1 MASSE
6 SRIMTNPTAV
16 LNVLL
21 LLAAPLAQPLAAQAL
36 VVGDEKQLFI
46 DHRFIESSD
55 GITLRM
61 NPPYQTGEPLVVA
74 DQPWEKGANIHVY
87 CSVMKEEG
95 PGGPRIRLWY
105 DLITGQGRPG
115 QGFRGLCYAESKDG
129 IHFRKPVLG
138 LVEKDGSRENNL
150 VMPTDLSVMT
160 VGGGSVARDDN
171 PATPPEKRYRNWS
184 KLYTLP
190 GTRKGGNAFWYSED
204 GLRWQLEE
212 TLPTGLRAADTQP
225 SWFWDPAIGR
235 YRGYSR
241 ETHPRMVGYN
251 ESDDMTHWEN
261 FEIVVFPDARD
272 LAPLV
277 DFLPRRRQSRASE
290 KAHQVETVFGPG
302 YTVVGP
308 LPLDF
313 YGTGVFRYAEAQDAY
328 FAMLPIYYHYRHM
341 HPTTAD
347 VQLAASRDGRN
358 FRRLGDRQS
367 FLRLGHAGSFG
378 SKWVWGMPRPIRMG
392 NEIWIYYVGI
402 NWDHAS
408 RVDPEP
414 GGRRSAVSRAV
425 LRLDGFVS
433 ADAGYRGGWLATP
446 LIRFSGSRLE
456 LNLDTS
462 AGGEALVEIQDP
474 QGRPIP
480 GFALEDADPMNGNN
494 VAFPV
499 SWKGSTDVSTLAG
512 REVRLHITFR
522 NSKLYAFQ
530 FVR

>member
-1 MASSE
+1 MN
-6 SRIMTNPTAV
+6 NPIAV
-16 LNVLL
+16 LNGLL
-21 LLAAPLAQPLAAQAL
+21 LLAGPVVQPLAAQAL
-36 VVGDEKQLFI
+36 MVGDQKQLFV

-61 NPPYQTGEPLVVA
+61 NPPYQTGEPLVVV
-74 DQPWEKGANIHVY
+74 DQPWEAGAKIHVY

-95 PGGPRIRLWY
+95 PDEVRIRLWY
-105 DLITGQGRPG
+105 DLYTDQGRPG
-115 QGFRGLCYAESKDG
+115 QGFRALCYAESNDG
-129 IHFRKPVLG
+129 IRFRKPVLG

-171 PATPPEKRYRNWS
+171 PGTPAEKRYRSWS
-184 KLYTLP
+184 KLYTIP
-190 GTRKGGNAFWYSED
+190 GTRKGGNAFWYSAD
-204 GLRWQLEE
+204 GLRWHLEE

-225 SWFWDPAIGR
+225 SWFWDPTIGR

-241 ETHPRMVGYN
+241 EVHPRMIGYN

-261 FEIVVFPDARD
+261 FEIVLLPDARD

-277 DFLPRRRQSRASE
+277 DFLPRRQQSRAPE

-308 LPLDF
+308 LSLDF

-328 FAMLPIYYHYRHM
+328 FAMIPIYYHYRHL

-347 VQLAASRDGRN
+347 VQLAVSRDGRN
-358 FRRLGDRQS
+358 FQRLGERQS

-392 NEIWIYYVGI
+392 NEIWIYYVGT
-402 NWDHAS
+402 NWDHAD
-408 RVDPEP
+408 RVDPDP
-414 GGRRSAVSRAV
+414 GGHRSAVSRAI

-433 ADAGYRGGWLATP
+433 ADAGYRGGWLSTP
-446 LIRFSGSRLE
+446 LIRFGGSKLE

-474 QGRPIP
+474 RGRPLP
-480 GFALEDADPMNGNN
+480 GFALEDADPMNGNH

-499 SWKGSTDVSTLAG
+499 SWKGRRDLSSLAG
-512 REVRLHITFR
+512 REVRLHIRLR